1 MNRNDDDSTNTMVP
15 SPNGLTLR
23 SNKIRIEVVQGPQA
37 GETHELP
44 GPEIRIGS
52 GADCDFKVKDPT
64 VSRHHLTLRIER
76 NKIRIL
82 DAGSLNGTNVDG
94 VHVRDGYARPD
105 SRITIGKT
113 VFRLLMLNMIIELP
127 LFQGECFGQMLG
139 RSTAMRAVFSVLE
152 RAADTDATVL
162 IEGETGT
169 GKEVAARAIHE
180 ASPRSKGPFVVLDCS
195 AISPE
200 LAESE
205 LFGHVKGS
213 FTGATMD
220 RPGIFEEA
228 DGGTVFLDE
237 IGELPHGLQPKLL
250 RALERM
256 EVRRVGANRPKQF
269 DVRVVA
275 ATNRPLARAV
285 DLGVFR
291 EDLYYRLAVVPV
303 RLPPLSE
310 RSEDIPMLVRHF
322 EKELSKRMRSTHP
335 LSQEVVD
342 RFSGLTWNGNVR
354 ELRNAV
360 ARALA
365 FGAGEGQ
372 KNHETWEP
380 DVQSLGIRLDDPLLH
395 GRDRVAQAYEKHY
408 LRLMLQKTD
417 GNVSRAAELAG
428 VGRKFVQMA
437 MKRYGLRGELDP

>member
-1 MNRNDDDSTNTMVP
+1 MNRDDDDSTNTLVP

-23 SNKIRIEVVQGPQA
+23 SNKIRIEVIQGPQ
-37 GETHELP
+37 ERTTRELP
-44 GPEIRIGS
+44 GPAVRIGS
-52 GADCDFKVKDPT
+52 GADCDFRVDDPT

-82 DAGSLNGTNVDG
+82 DAGSLNGTTVDG
-94 VHVRDGYARPD
+94 VQVRDGYARPD
-105 SRITIGKT
+105 SCITIGKT
-113 VFRLLMLNMIIELP
+113 VFRLLMVNTIVELP
-127 LFQGECFGQMLG
+127 LFPGDRFGDMLG
-139 RSTAMRAVFSVLE
+139 RSIAMRAVFALLE
-152 RAADTDATVL
+152 RAAATDATVL

-180 ASPRSKGPFVVLDCS
+180 ASPRSKGPFIVLDCS
-195 AISPE
+195 TISQE

-237 IGELPHGLQPKLL
+237 IGELPYSLQPKLL
-250 RALERM
+250 RVLESM
-256 EVRRVGANRPKQF
+256 EVRRVGANRPKRF

-275 ATNRPLARAV
+275 ATNRPLSRAV
-285 DLGVFR
+285 DLGAFR

-322 EKELSKRMRSTHP
+322 EKELSTRMRSKHP
-335 LSQEVVD
+335 LSQEVID
-342 RFSGLTWNGNVR
+342 KFSGLTWNGNVR

-365 FGAGEGQ
+365 FGAGEGS
-372 KNHETWEP
+372 KSNDGREP
-380 DVQSLGIRLDDPLLH
+380 DVQSLGIRLDEPLLH
-395 GRDRVAQAYEKHY
+395 GRDRMAQAYEKHY

-437 MKRYGLRGELDP
+437 MKRYGLRGDLES

>member
-1 MNRNDDDSTNTMVP
+1 MNRDDDDSTNTMVP

-23 SNKIRIEVVQGPQA
+23 TNKIRVEVIQGPQA
-37 GETHELP
+37 GETLELP
-44 GPEIRIGS
+44 GPGVRIGS

-82 DAGSLNGTNVDG
+82 DAGSLNGTTVDG
-94 VHVRDGYARPD
+94 VQVRDGYARPD

-113 VFRLLMLNMIIELP
+113 EFRLLMVNTFIELP
-127 LFQGECFGQMLG
+127 LFPGERFGHMLG
-139 RSTAMRAVFSVLE
+139 RSTAMRAVFAVLE
-152 RAADTDATVL
+152 RAAATDATVL

-180 ASPRSKGPFVVLDCS
+180 ASPRSKGPFIVLDCS
-195 AISPE
+195 TISPE

-250 RALERM
+250 RALESM
-256 EVRRVGANRPKQF
+256 EVRRVGTNRPKRF

-275 ATNRPLARAV
+275 ATNRPLSRAV

-310 RSEDIPMLVRHF
+310 RSEDISMLVRHF
-322 EKELSKRMRSTHP
+322 EKELSTRMRSTRP
-335 LSQEVVD
+335 LSQEVID
-342 RFSGLTWNGNVR
+342 SFSGLTWNGNVR

-365 FGAGEGQ
+365 FGAGEGA
-372 KNHETWEP
+372 KNNEGGEP
-380 DVQSLGIRLDDPLLH
+380 DLQSLGIRLDEPLLH

-437 MKRYGLRGELDP
+437 MKRYGLRGDLEP

>member
-23 SNKIRIEVVQGPQA
+23 SNKIRIEVGEGPQA
-37 GETHELP
+37 GEMRELP

-94 VHVRDGYARPD
+94 VQVRDGYARPD

-113 VFRLLMLNMIIELP
+113 VFRLLMLNTIIELP
-127 LFQGECFGQMLG
+127 LFPGECFGQMLG
-139 RSTAMRAVFSVLE
+139 RSTAMRAVFSVLA
-152 RAADTDATVL
+152 RAAETDATVL

-169 GKEVAARAIHE
+169 GKEVAARAIHD
-180 ASPRSKGPFVVLDCS
+180 ASPRSEGPFVVLDCS

-275 ATNRPLARAV
+275 ATNRPLPRAV

-322 EKELSKRMRSTHP
+322 EKELSKRMRSTQP

-360 ARALA
+360 ARVLA
-365 FGAGEGQ
+365 FGAGEGP
-372 KNHETWEP
+372 KTPETWEP

-437 MKRYGLRGELDP
+437 MKRYGLRGDLEP